1 MSYFKRLDLLPFKLS
16 CICKYL
22 GLLTSASTA
31 MNNDHWSQGRE
42 TGRHG
47 KPYSGAAKNWLL
59 LRVTALFVA
68 KGWVLGSLRKA
79 VLLSL

>member
-1 MSYFKRLDLLPFKLS
+1 MTTGVK
-16 CICKYL
+16 
-22 GLLTSASTA
+22 GE
-31 MNNDHWSQGRE
+31 NQGDTVNHTVELQR
-42 TGRHG
+42 T
-47 KPYSGAAKNWLL
+47 LL

>member
-1 MSYFKRLDLLPFKLS
+1 
-16 CICKYL
+16 
-22 GLLTSASTA
+22 

-68 KGWVLGSLRKA
+68 KGRVLGSLRKA
-79 VLLSL
+79 VLLSLWKEGMEKKEKQERAVHSSKEKG